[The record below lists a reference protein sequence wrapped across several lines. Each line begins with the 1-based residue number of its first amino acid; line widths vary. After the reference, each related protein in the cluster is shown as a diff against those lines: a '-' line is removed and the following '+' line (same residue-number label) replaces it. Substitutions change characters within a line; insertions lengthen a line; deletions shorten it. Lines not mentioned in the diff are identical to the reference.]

1 MDSQVW
7 MSHSDTISHLPT
19 NAECIASTKDV
30 KNAAY
35 SIEEETVYGIQFH
48 PEVYHSKDGKEILKN
63 FLINIAKIK
72 PDWTPDLFSNK
83 TILNIKEKIGYDK
96 VILGLS
102 GGVDSTVASV
112 LLHKAIGNHLHCIF
126 VNNGLLR
133 KNEFSDV
140 LKRIRQ

>member
-1 MDSQVW
+1 MVF
-7 MSHSDTISHLPT
+7 
-19 NAECIASTKDV
+19 N
-30 KNAAY
+30 
-35 SIEEETVYGIQFH
+35 SILK
-48 PEVYHSKDGKEILKN
+48 VYHSKDGKEILKN
-63 FLINIAKIK
+63 FLISIAKIK

-112 LLHKAIGNHLHCIF
+112 LLHKAIGNNLHCIF

-140 LKRIRQ
+140 LKQYEGMGLNVKGVDASNYFISLLNGVSDPEKKRKSHWKSFY